1 MLHQTNAAKRR
12 TDAAVA
18 GVAGTLV
25 AMVYTHTFA
34 KAFTAATDVIEM
46 GMVPAMNQLHSAEL
60 IGKGVVVNTADVGI
74 MTGVYGDTQD
84 ETRTCADEIFDGADI
99 NDKAAQAATADL
111 LAVVPTDRNLGIG
124 VKLSADVAADATK
137 SVTLVLTYYA

>member
-46 GMVPAMNQLHSAEL
+46 G
-60 IGKGVVVNTADVGI
+60 
-74 MTGVYGDTQD
+74 GDTQD

-99 NDKAAQAATADL
+99 NDNAAQAATADL